1 MKGKGLNLQFIDG
14 DNFILSISVL
24 YGQFNMT
31 YFLKSSMAAIE
42 FSFYNMCRC
51 PLSILARSTIPHF
64 DLSH

>member
-24 YGQFNMT
+24 YGQLNMT
-31 YFLKSSMAAIE
+31 SSMAAIE

-51 PLSILARSTIPHF
+51 PVSSFVI
-64 DLSH
+64 

>member
-24 YGQFNMT
+24 LYGQLNMT

-51 PLSILARSTIPHF
+51 PVSSFVL
-64 DLSH
+64 